1 MLDAT
6 RLRTP
11 CLFDKIVSADEA
23 ATLITDGMNV
33 GVSGFTPSGYPKK
46 TTLAL
51 AKAIK
56 AGKKCRINIWSGAS
70 VGPEIEESLAEVG
83 GISGRMPYYAAS
95 NKTLSRQINTG
106 SVTYIDQ
113 HLSHFAQQIDY
124 GFYGDVDVAIVE
136 AAAINAD
143 GSIVLGSGVGNTPML
158 VKHAKKLS
166 LRSTH
171 LSR

>member
-51 AKAIK
+51 AKAI
-56 AGKKCRINIWSGAS
+56 
-70 VGPEIEESLAEVG
+70 
-83 GISGRMPYYAAS
+83 
-95 NKTLSRQINTG
+95 
-106 SVTYIDQ
+106 
-113 HLSHFAQQIDY
+113 
-124 GFYGDVDVAIVE
+124 
-136 AAAINAD
+136 
-143 GSIVLGSGVGNTPML
+143 
-158 VKHAKKLS
+158 
-166 LRSTH
+166 
-171 LSR
+171 